1 MKREDNITNKID
13 WVTVLIYCAIVFLGW
28 LNIYAVTY
36 DENAQTS
43 IFSLDLNSGRQL
55 VFIGGSLI
63 IIAAILII
71 DRQFYETFAYII
83 YGLLLFMLLLVP
95 IIGKEVGGNKAWL
108 GIGSFGVQPSEFAK
122 FATALVV
129 AKTIGSIGFKM
140 DNLRNQLILFALIG
154 TPMFLILLQKDTGTA
169 MVFSVFVLV
178 FFREGMS
185 PFLIII
191 GIACAV
197 ILIIDRQFYETFAYI
212 IYGLLLFMLLLVP
225 IIGKEVGG
233 NKAWLGIGSFG
244 VQPSEFAKF
253 ATALVVAKTIGSIG
267 FKMDNLRNQLIL
279 FALIGTPMFLI
290 LLQKDTGTA
299 MVFSVF
305 VLVFFR
311 EGMSPFLIIIG
322 IACAVIFV
330 LTLLVDNQ
338 LYLHVGV
345 AVLLILAILMGRKKF
360 KRIAMLTAG
369 ALAIV
374 MVIASVDYIVSD
386 VLKPHQQNRIKALIN
401 PDADPLGFGWNVTQ
415 SKIAIGSGGFLGKGF
430 LEGTQTKFDF
440 VPEQSTDFIFCTIG
454 EEHGWIGSLFTIALF
469 MLLLL
474 RILFLAERQKNKFAR
489 VYGYSVACIL
499 FFHFAV
505 NIGMTIGLFPVIGI
519 PLPFFSY
526 GGSSLWGFT
535 ILLFIFL
542 KLDAHRMQVL
552 QRL

>member
-36 DENAQTS
+36 DENVTTS

-55 VFIGGSLI
+55 VFIGGSVI

-83 YGLLLFMLLLVP
+83 YGLLMVMLFLVP
-95 IIGKEVGGNKAWL
+95 VIGKEVGGNKAWL
-108 GIGSFGVQPSEFAK
+108 GVGSFGVQPSEFAK

-140 DNLRNQLILFALIG
+140 DNLRNQMILFALIG
-154 TPMFLILLQKDTGTA
+154 APIVLILLQKDTGTA
-169 MVFSVFVLV
+169 MVFTVFILV

-191 GIACAV
+191 GIACA
-197 ILIIDRQFYETFAYI
+197 L
-212 IYGLLLFMLLLVP
+212 
-225 IIGKEVGG
+225 
-233 NKAWLGIGSFG
+233 
-244 VQPSEFAKF
+244 
-253 ATALVVAKTIGSIG
+253 
-267 FKMDNLRNQLIL
+267 
-279 FALIGTPMFLI
+279 
-290 LLQKDTGTA
+290 
-299 MVFSVF
+299 
-305 VLVFFR
+305 
-311 EGMSPFLIIIG
+311 
-322 IACAVIFV
+322 IFV
-330 LTLLVDNQ
+330 LTLMVDNQ
-338 LYLHVGV
+338 LYLFVGV
-345 AVLLILAILMGRKKF
+345 GVLLILAILMGRKKL
-360 KRIAMLTAG
+360 KRIVVLASG
-369 ALAIV
+369 ALTIV
-374 MVIASVDYIVSD
+374 IVIASVDYVVSD
-386 VLKPHQQNRIKALIN
+386 VLKPHQQNRVKALIN

-430 LEGTQTKFDF
+430 LKGTQTKFDF

-454 EEHGWIGSLFTIALF
+454 EEHGWIGSFFTIALF

-474 RILFLAERQKNKFAR
+474 RIIFLAERQKNKFAR

>member
-1 MKREDNITNKID
+1 LKREDNITHKID

-36 DENAQTS
+36 DENADTS

-55 VFIGGSLI
+55 IFIGGSMLI
-63 IIAAILII
+63 ISAILII
-71 DRQFYETFAYII
+71 DRQFYEAFAYIM
-83 YGLLLFMLLLVP
+83 YGLLLLLLLLVP
-95 IIGKEVGGNKAWL
+95 IVGKEVGGNKAWL

-129 AKTIGSIGFKM
+129 AKTIGSIGFRM
-140 DNLRNQLILFALIG
+140 DNMRNQLILFALIG
-154 TPMFLILLQKDTGTA
+154 APMLLILLQKDTGTA
-169 MVFSVFVLV
+169 MVFSVFLLV

-185 PFLIII
+185 PFI
-191 GIACAV
+191 
-197 ILIIDRQFYETFAYI
+197 ILI
-212 IYGLLLFMLLLVP
+212 GL
-225 IIGKEVGG
+225 
-233 NKAWLGIGSFG
+233 
-244 VQPSEFAKF
+244 
-253 ATALVVAKTIGSIG
+253 
-267 FKMDNLRNQLIL
+267 
-279 FALIGTPMFLI
+279 
-290 LLQKDTGTA
+290 
-299 MVFSVF
+299 
-305 VLVFFR
+305 
-311 EGMSPFLIIIG
+311 
-322 IACAVIFV
+322 ACAVIFI
-330 LTLLVDNQ
+330 LTLLVENQ
-338 LYLHVGV
+338 IYLYVGV
-345 AVLLILAILMGRKKF
+345 AILLTIAILMGRKKF
-360 KRIAMLTAG
+360 KRIAMLTTG

-374 MVIASVDYIVSD
+374 VMIASVDYIVSD
-386 VLKPHQQNRIKALIN
+386 VLKPHQQNRVKALIN

-469 MLLLL
+469 VLLLL